1 MEASPVR
8 FEFGDGVT
16 VEKFYHHWFTSDR
29 IPEWLAP
36 LCGQRVYE
44 CVWEP
49 LVRAKFGKYADE
61 ISAVWMWKKLVHRGS
76 TRGKGG
82 GEQLAYF
89 KGGFG
94 RLAAA
99 VGGCIETTAASTA
112 GAARLRRDQS
122 TTRTGTTGKLKR

>member
-61 ISAVWMWKKLVHRGS
+61 ISAVWMWKS
-76 TRGKGG
+76 WCT
-82 GEQLAYF
+82 
-89 KGGFG
+89 
-94 RLAAA
+94 AAA
-99 VGGCIETTAASTA
+99 RAARAGESSSRTSRADSADSRRRWA
-112 GAARLRRDQS
+112 GASKRRLPAPLALH
-122 TTRTGTTGKLKR
+122 G